1 MSSDSIKLV
10 RLFLLVEAVSFALA
24 ALPHYGILGGVYESQ
39 PTAIIV
45 HSSIAGELFLGFAL
59 TWYRRARTR
68 AIALTVQGVAVFAAL
83 GGVLTIAM
91 GIGPQTVPEIGFH
104 GGILVVLAVAIAI
117 SWRASRNSSGWV
129 RKQ

>member
-1 MSSDSIKLV
+1 VSDDSIKWV

-59 TWYRRARTR
+59 TWFRRARTR
-68 AIALTVQGVAVFAAL
+68 AIALTVQGW
-83 GGVLTIAM
+83 
-91 GIGPQTVPEIGFH
+91 PCSP
-104 GGILVVLAVAIAI
+104 
-117 SWRASRNSSGWV
+117 R
-129 RKQ
+129 

>member
-1 MSSDSIKLV
+1 MSNDSIKLV

-59 TWYRRARTR
+59 TWFRRARTR

-83 GGVLTIAM
+83 VGVLTIAM
-91 GIGPQTVPEIGFH
+91 GIGPQTVQIGFH
-104 GGILVVLAVAIAI
+104 SGTVVVLAVAIAI

>member
-1 MSSDSIKLV
+1 M
-10 RLFLLVEAVSFALA
+10 SFALA

-59 TWYRRARTR
+59 TWFRRARTR

-83 GGVLTIAM
+83 LGVVTTAM

>member
-1 MSSDSIKLV
+1 MSDDSIKLV

-59 TWYRRARTR
+59 TWFRRARTR

-83 GGVLTIAM
+83 VGVLTIAM
-91 GIGPQTVPEIGFH
+91 GIGPQTVQIGFH
-104 GGILVVLAVAIAI
+104 SGIVVVLAVAIAI

>member
-1 MSSDSIKLV
+1 M
-10 RLFLLVEAVSFALA
+10 
-24 ALPHYGILGGVYESQ
+24 
-39 PTAIIV
+39 
-45 HSSIAGELFLGFAL
+45 
-59 TWYRRARTR
+59 
-68 AIALTVQGVAVFAAL
+68 FAAL

-104 GGILVVLAVAIAI
+104 GGIRVVLAVAIAI